1 MEKEVLI
8 KEYEIHYYEVDF
20 RKQMKIT
27 SLIDFFGDLAT
38 CQSENLGVGMDY
50 LFLII

>member
-20 RKQMKIT
+20 RRQIELT
-27 SLIDFFGDLAT
+27 SLIDFLGDVAT
-38 CQSENLGVGMDY
+38 CQSD
-50 LFLII
+50 F